1 MSPASLYDARA
12 LLNSP
17 DSDAVLWPRR
27 CFIKL
32 LGAAA
37 LAPALGASRAF
48 ASSRAAIDSVL
59 IIGDSMALCG
69 FGARLDGHF
78 RDAGIPDVHTYMAC
92 GTQPLSWTTLK
103 SYAKAQSRCGYWSIE
118 SGPSGPVSMQDTYGM
133 RRGHR
138 PARHP
143 VPKIEK
149 LLPGVQPD
157 ILVVQLGNNL
167 FDLLKGR
174 AKSGNSAVLEP
185 FVTPF
190 LARVAEARP
199 GPRRLY
205 WVTPPVCGSVSESA
219 QDLLVEYLQACA
231 GPDMRVIDSRRLI
244 EYPYRHLQPDKQ
256 HFFGEDMHRWA
267 DKVYAIIGGDLSRD
281 PLEHDRTL
289 LVAAQP
295 TEVKADDP
303 PADAVQPLVVK
314 CSLETINP
322 PYRHEEIAPY
332 NDSLV
337 AFVYRVHQVLRGK
350 FDGTHLVVLHAA
362 HIAGKRQSMHRFSVG
377 QTRIM
382 RLRPVDQTPWATLK
396 AKDDPRF
403 LELDRFIREED
414 HSKLALHL

>member
-1 MSPASLYDARA
+1 
-12 LLNSP
+12 
-17 DSDAVLWPRR
+17 
-27 CFIKL
+27 
-32 LGAAA
+32 
-37 LAPALGASRAF
+37 
-48 ASSRAAIDSVL
+48 
-59 IIGDSMALCG
+59 
-69 FGARLDGHF
+69 
-78 RDAGIPDVHTYMAC
+78 MAC
-92 GTQPLSWTTLK
+92 GTQPLSWTMLK
-103 SYAKAQSRCGYWSIE
+103 AYAQAQSRCGFWSIE

-138 PARHP
+138 PSRHP

-149 LLPGVQPD
+149 LLPRVRPD

-174 AKSGNSAVLEP
+174 AKSRNGAVLGP

-190 LARVAEARP
+190 LSKVTNAKP
-199 GPRRLY
+199 GPQRLY
-205 WVTPPVCGSVSESA
+205 WVTPPVCGSVPESA
-219 QDLLVEYLQACA
+219 QETLVEYLDSCA
-231 GPDMRVIDSRRLI
+231 GNDMRVVDSRGLI

-267 DKVYAIIGGDLSRD
+267 DKVYAIIKDDLKHD
-281 PLEHDRTL
+281 PLSHSNPL
-289 LVAAQP
+289 LVASPAAA
-295 TEVKADDP
+295 E
-303 PADAVQPLVVK
+303 ADAPEDLGQKLVVK

-322 PYRHEEIAPY
+322 PFRHEEIAPY
-332 NDSLV
+332 NESLV

-377 QTRIM
+377 QTRIL